1 MIVVGRALEHAFNA
15 SMREQLWRGRMSKEV
30 VFVFE
35 IVLDES
41 YCNDAAKQFI
51 PELIKDFAR
60 QVVIKSSLLATP
72 NALTMRAS
80 IASHPDY
87 LEKPLDLNTEP
98 TAE

>member
-1 MIVVGRALEHAFNA
+1 
-15 SMREQLWRGRMSKEV
+15 MSKEV

-80 IASHPDY
+80 IASHPY
-87 LEKPLDLNTEP
+87 YREQPLDLNTEP
-98 TAE
+98 TQEGNDG